1 MVADWWYLENLES
14 DTYLKIVTGE
24 TDIDEFDNF
33 VSTWYKTGG
42 TTITKEVR
50 RECR

>member
-1 MVADWWYLENLES
+1 MVSDWWHLENLENN
-14 DTYLKIVTGE
+14 TYLKIVTGE
-24 TDIDEFDNF
+24 ADPDEFDSF
-33 VSTWYKTGG
+33 VDNWYKSGG